1 MKRLMMTMVGV
12 ALAGCSSW
20 FAKKP
25 IVAVSPDGKNE
36 IRLYTAPLAY
46 EVLRD
51 GVVVVAKSEIG
62 LKVDG
67 KCLVKDAGEPKATEK
82 KALSGTVATPVYKKA
97 SVDLAGT
104 ETFADWGD
112 WGVRLVARNDGVAY
126 RFETKKGGEIIV
138 NCEKA
143 DLVVPDVA
151 AKCWANF
158 TGGFGQE
165 ESVPVS
171 TTVGA
176 LKTVSDGKSSWRGNG
191 MVYLPFAYSVGGKCV
206 AVTESDVRDYPIWNL
221 TKDEGSAL
229 FTAKFEGA
237 PKATQR
243 VGGWGK
249 DIVTTGGRWVKIT
262 AHEDYLAK
270 TAGTRTFP
278 WRTFVLADRPVKFC
292 EADIV
297 YALAPAADAGAD
309 YSWVKPGKVAW
320 DWWNCFDNAPKG
332 SPNGGCTTKTYEH
345 FIDFAAA
352 KGVEYVIFDE
362 GWSETLNIWK
372 FHPEVDVPHLINYAN
387 QKGVGIIL
395 WMAWAQVYG
404 EEEKVAAHF
413 AKLGAKGFK
422 VDFMDRGDAVV
433 AGFLE
438 KFAAACA
445 KEKMLVD
452 YHGAY
457 RPNGLQRRYPN
468 VVNYEGIHGLEQM
481 KWFPGGEVAERE
493 MMFNDVAAFYL
504 RLTAGPMDY
513 TPGAMLNHAVGAG
526 YRGETAGMT
535 PGSVGTRCRQIAMMS
550 LYEAPLQ
557 MLCDSPTNY
566 EKNDESFAFMS
577 ATPVV
582 WQKTVGLDGCPDS
595 MVAAARQA
603 TDGSWYAAG
612 LTTIEARD
620 YTLDTSFLGEGKW
633 NAEIFRDGPDAD
645 KNGTSYV
652 RETKTVTA
660 GEKIAL
666 HMAPGGGFAV
676 RFAK

>member
-1 MKRLMMTMVGV
+1 MKKLMMVVMGV
-12 ALAGCSSW
+12 ALAGCCSW
-20 FAKKP
+20 CAKKP
-25 IVAVSPDGKNE
+25 ITAVSPDGKNE

-67 KCLVKDAGEPKATEK
+67 QCLAKNAGAPKATET
-82 KALSGTVATPVYKKA
+82 KALSGTVSTPVYKKA

-151 AKCWANF
+151 AKCWANK
-158 TGGFGQE
+158 TTAFGNE
-165 ESVPVS
+165 ETVPVS
-171 TTVGA
+171 TTAGKLA
-176 LKTVSDGKSSWRGNG
+176 TSDKE
-191 MVYLPFAYSVGGKCV
+191 MVYLPFAYSVNGKCV
-206 AVTESDVRDYPIWNL
+206 AVTESDVRDYPIWNF
-221 TKDEGSAL
+221 TTAEGSAVL
-229 FTAKFEGA
+229 AAKFECA

-278 WRTFVLADRPVKFC
+278 WRTFILTDRPVQFC

-320 DWWNCFDNAPKG
+320 DWWNCFDNAPQG
-332 SPNGGCTTKTYEH
+332 APNDGCTTKTYER

-433 AGFLE
+433 ARFLE
-438 KFAAACA
+438 NFAAACA

-481 KWFPGGEVAERE
+481 KWFPGGEKNERE

-513 TPGAMLNHAVGAG
+513 TPGAMLNHAIGAG
-526 YRGETAGMT
+526 YEGKGSNT

-566 EKNDESFAFMS
+566 EKNDESFAFMA

-645 KNGTSYV
+645 KNGTSYG
-652 RETKTVTA
+652 REKKTVTA